1 MKKKSTNIIPRFL
14 SKNLNLSGKLSNLF
28 VVDFLDL
35 RIGFCPE
42 DAYSYEQYLTKDT
55 IIKEDKTVLD
65 LVYSALTNAQND
77 LTVTVKPFGDFL
89 GFSDLES
96 PLWIAFTGE
105 YHNHGSIILLD
116 NDILRWFSK
125 EVADGD
131 YYIIPSSVDE
141 VLFAPKKDVLEF
153 TNEMHKLIKNVNNY
167 IISEDDVLSDSLYYY
182 DSKTGRINIAE

>member
-14 SKNLNLSGKLSNLF
+14 SKNLNLSGKLSDLF

-55 IIKEDKTVLD
+55 IIEEDKSVSD
-65 LVYSALTNAQND
+65 IVYSALSNAKND
-77 LTVTVKPFGDFL
+77 LTVTVKPLGNFL
-89 GFSDLES
+89 GFSGSES

-105 YHNHGSIILLD
+105 HHDHGSIVLLD
-116 NDILRWFSK
+116 NDTLRWFSEK
-125 EVADGD
+125 VADGD

-141 VLFAPKKDVLEF
+141 VLFAPKNDVLESAD
-153 TNEMHKLIKNVNNY
+153 EMHKLIKDVNNY
-167 IISEDDVLSDSLYYY
+167 IVSEDGVLSDSLYYY
-182 DSKTGRINIAE
+182 DSKTGRINIVE

>member
-1 MKKKSTNIIPRFL
+1 MKKTNTNIIPRFL

-42 DAYSYEQYLTKDT
+42 DAYSYKQYLTKDT
-55 IIKEDKTVLD
+55 IIEEDKDVPD
-65 LVYSALTNAQND
+65 IVYSSINNAKND
-77 LTVTVKPFGDFL
+77 LTVTVEPLDNFL
-89 GFSDLES
+89 GFSGES

-105 YHNHGSIILLD
+105 HHNHGSIVLLD

-141 VLFAPKKDVLEF
+141 VLFAPKKDVLES

-167 IISEDDVLSDSLYYY
+167 ISEDDVLSDSLYYY
-182 DSKTGRINIAE
+182 DSKTGRINIVE